1 MENQLTKE
9 MTEVK
14 TTLQEHSEVMAEIK
28 AKLDEC
34 VTKDVY
40 EKEMTEVKTT
50 LQEHSEVMA
59 DIKAILK
66 QHDEDIKDIKAIL
79 KQHDE
84 DIKEIKAILKQH
96 DEDIKELKEMMR
108 SFQRTMLI
116 VEDAVTNKIP
126 ALFDGYSMH
135 QQKQE
140 KLEGKVESLEKIT
153 QTHSIRIAALETI
166 SSNDTKRLSKMS
178 S

>member
-1 MENQLTKE
+1 MENQLT
-9 MTEVK
+9 
-14 TTLQEHSEVMAEIK
+14 
-28 AKLDEC
+28 
-34 VTKDVY
+34 
-40 EKEMTEVKTT
+40 KEMTEVKTT